1 MKKNIRLLNAA
12 YLAADGVI
20 GSKLLPRR
28 PHILIAC
35 MPKSASTFLASAI
48 SELPGFRRCRLTP
61 DWGAREQELCAIRL
75 SRYNHNAYVSQHH
88 LRNSAWTQG
97 LIRQYNLTPVVLVRN
112 LADCVISI
120 RDHFRK
126 EPGEGPTAFFDESHL
141 AMSNSDFEDAI
152 VSLAMPWYLN
162 FYAGW
167 KAAVD
172 IPIYDFDDYTGDPV
186 QVMREI
192 LSHASVQV
200 ADSEA
205 VTALDQVQKTK
216 TRFNVGEIGR
226 GKLLSDA
233 AKDSLSRLL
242 DHYPKYQDDPLF
254 IKTRQTI
261 AASSDN

>member
-1 MKKNIRLLNAA
+1 MRKNNRLLNAA
-12 YLAADGVI
+12 YLAADGLV
-20 GSKLLPRR
+20 SNLLPRR
-28 PHILIAC
+28 KPHILIAC

-97 LIRQYNLTPVVLVRN
+97 LIKQYNLTPVVLVRN

-120 RDHFRK
+120 RDHFHK
-126 EPGEGPTAFFDESHL
+126 EPGEGPTAFFDDSHL
-141 AMSNSDFEDAI
+141 AMSDGDFEEAI
-152 VSLAMPWYLN
+152 VSLAIPWYLN

-167 KAAVD
+167 KTAGN

-186 QVMREI
+186 RVMNEI
-192 LSHASVQV
+192 LAHASVQV
-200 ADSEA
+200 REEDVVA
-205 VTALDQVQKTK
+205 ALDQVQKAK
-216 TRFNVGEIGR
+216 TRFNVGETGR
-226 GKLLSDA
+226 GRLLSDA

-242 DHYPKYQDDPLF
+242 KHYPDLQDDPLF
-254 IKTRQTI
+254 IKTSRTI
-261 AASSDN
+261 SASALS

>member
-1 MKKNIRLLNAA
+1 MKKNNRLLNAA
-12 YLAADGVI
+12 YLAVDGIV
-20 GSKLLPRR
+20 GNMLQRR
-28 PHILIAC
+28 KPHILIAC

-88 LRNSAWTQG
+88 LRNSGWTQG
-97 LIRQYNLTPVVLVRN
+97 LIQQYNLTPVVLVRN
-112 LADCVISI
+112 LADCAISI
-120 RDHFRK
+120 RDHFQK

-152 VSLAMPWYLN
+152 VSLAIPWYLN

-167 KAAVD
+167 KAAGDVS
-172 IPIYDFDDYTGDPV
+172 IYDFDDYTGDPV
-186 QVMREI
+186 RVMREI
-192 LSHASVQV
+192 LARASVKITE
-200 ADSEA
+200 SEA

-216 TRFNVGEIGR
+216 TRFNVGETGR

-242 DHYPKYQDDPLF
+242 DHYPSYQDDPLF
-254 IKTRQTI
+254 VKTRRTI
-261 AASSDN
+261 SASADS